1 MTLTFYGMLSL
12 NVSFV
17 LYLLVYFPQVRHNRT
32 LTHIQSLSTGMHTL
46 LYSGYV
52 LDLLYGF
59 LSHYP
64 WQYRMVS
71 CVGVG
76 LLSLQHIQLIHF
88 FLNKKAFISAGSYF
102 LGSILVIIGVTYV
115 FLNASYCSSQLIV
128 FMGYSSRVM
137 FLSYTLPQLVK
148 NNTLKSAVAMSTS
161 FVILSLMIASL
172 DTISAWCL
180 DWSWP
185 NKVGSPISMILT
197 CCLLYQIKKYAPT
210 SRPVSHFS
218 GTIYSKSTFLL

>member
-17 LYLLVYFPQVRHNRT
+17 LYLLVYFPQIRHNRT
-32 LTHIQSLSTGMHTL
+32 LTHIQSLSTGMHVL
-46 LYSGYV
+46 LFSGYV

-76 LLSLQHIQLIHF
+76 LLLLQHIQLIHF
-88 FLNKKAFISAGSYF
+88 FWKKKAFILVGAYL
-102 LGSILVIIGVTYV
+102 LGLILTIIGVTYV
-115 FLNASYCSSQLIV
+115 FLNASYCSPKLIV
-128 FMGYSSRVM
+128 FFGYSSRAL
-137 FLSYTLPQLVK
+137 FLSYTVPQLVK
-148 NNTLKSAVAMSTS
+148 NRTLKSAVAMSTS
-161 FVILSLMIASL
+161 FVILSFMIASL
-172 DTISAWCL
+172 DTMSAWCL

-185 NKVGSPISMILT
+185 NKVGSPISMMLT
-197 CCLLYQIKKYAPT
+197 SCLLYQIKKYGLTPRAVSSF
-210 SRPVSHFS
+210 SR
-218 GTIYSKSTFLL
+218 IRDC